1 MTGTPDAVQA
11 YWKNFFSRPTPG
23 GPSGASPIIQ
33 PQAPGQPTGQAGGS
47 AWLQQLGQPGG
58 VIQRILNRF
67 QQFPFWQ
74 QQFQRL
80 GQAWGNQAPES
91 IRQTPRAPGS
101 SIMGGTGQSG
111 IQTFG
116 PESLF
121 RGKWSSKPAGN
132 SNIQNFGPESIQ
144 PTQVPGNILGTANM
158 ANLAD
163 ILRNY
168 TPPPAPRPDRGQFF

>member
-33 PQAPGQPTGQAGGS
+33 PQAPGQPTGQAGVS

-58 VIQRILNRF
+58 VIQRFINRF

-80 GQAWGNQAPES
+80 GQAWGQAPES

-111 IQTFG
+111 IQT
-116 PESLF
+116 
-121 RGKWSSKPAGN
+121 
-132 SNIQNFGPESIQ
+132 FGPESIQ

>member
-33 PQAPGQPTGQAGGS
+33 PQAPGQPTGQAGIS

-58 VIQRILNRF
+58 VIQRFINRF

-80 GQAWGNQAPES
+80 GQAWGQAPES

-111 IQTFG
+111 IQT
-116 PESLF
+116 
-121 RGKWSSKPAGN
+121 
-132 SNIQNFGPESIQ
+132 FGPESIQ

>member
-33 PQAPGQPTGQAGGS
+33 PQAPGQPTGHAGGS

-80 GQAWGNQAPES
+80 GQAWGNQGPES
-91 IRQTPRAPGS
+91 IRQTPRAPASPAWGGS
-101 SIMGGTGQSG
+101 PSGGAQQPPAVPVGGPNMNWGGT
-111 IQTFG
+111 
-116 PESLF
+116 
-121 RGKWSSKPAGN
+121 
-132 SNIQNFGPESIQ
+132 
-144 PTQVPGNILGTANM
+144 
-158 ANLAD
+158 NLAD
-163 ILRNY
+163 TLRNY
-168 TPPPAPRPDRGQFF
+168 TPPPAPRPDRGQFFPL

>member
-1 MTGTPDAVQA
+1 MKGTPDAVQA
-11 YWKNFFSRPTPG
+11 YWEKNFSRPTPG

-58 VIQRILNRF
+58 VIQRFINRF

-80 GQAWGNQAPES
+80 GQAWGQAPES

-111 IQTFG
+111 
-116 PESLF
+116 
-121 RGKWSSKPAGN
+121 
-132 SNIQNFGPESIQ
+132 IQNFGPESIQ

>member
-11 YWKNFFSRPTPG
+11 YWEKFFSRPTPG
-23 GPSGASPIIQ
+23 GPRGASPIIQ

-91 IRQTPRAPGS
+91 IRQTPRAPAGS
-101 SIMGGTGQSG
+101 AWGGSPSG
-111 IQTFG
+111 GDQQ
-116 PESLF
+116 PPAV
-121 RGKWSSKPAGN
+121 PAGGN
-132 SNIQNFGPESIQ
+132 AMPNIIWG
-144 PTQVPGNILGTANM
+144 G

>member
-33 PQAPGQPTGQAGGS
+33 PQAPGQPTRQAGGS

-58 VIQRILNRF
+58 VIQRFINRF

-80 GQAWGNQAPES
+80 GQAWGQAPES

-101 SIMGGTGQSG
+101 SITGGTGQSG
-111 IQTFG
+111 FG
-116 PESLF
+116 T
-121 RGKWSSKPAGN
+121 
-132 SNIQNFGPESIQ
+132 FGPESIQ

-168 TPPPAPRPDRGQFF
+168 TPPPAPRPERGQFF

>member
-1 MTGTPDAVQA
+1 MKGTPDAVQA
-11 YWKNFFSRPTPG
+11 YWEKNFSRPTPG

-33 PQAPGQPTGQAGGS
+33 PQAPGQPTGQAGVS

-58 VIQRILNRF
+58 VIQRFINRF

-91 IRQTPRAPGS
+91 IRQTPRAPAGS
-101 SIMGGTGQSG
+101 AWGGSPSG
-111 IQTFG
+111 GDQQ
-116 PESLF
+116 PPAV
-121 RGKWSSKPAGN
+121 PAGGN
-132 SNIQNFGPESIQ
+132 AMPNIIWG
-144 PTQVPGNILGTANM
+144 G